1 MNVRALPHK
10 ELRPEWVILAAGDFP
25 QGELPRSLLLRAER
39 VVCCDSAAEE
49 LMALGVTPWAVV
61 GDLDSLS
68 EPLREALAD
77 RLHHVP
83 EQDHNDL
90 WKSLDYVV
98 SCGASEVVVLG
109 GFGRREDHS
118 IGNVMLLAA
127 RAEELQITMIAEQGV
142 FDFITAPTRFESV
155 SGGVVSLFALS
166 PAATIEVSGL
176 RYAPPA
182 GRLTALWQ
190 GVSNEALGEEFE
202 VRTESPTIVYR
213 KFADDEE
220 R

>member
-25 QGELPRSLLLRAER
+25 LGELPRSLLLGAER

-49 LMALGVTPWAVV
+49 LMTLGVTPWAVV

-98 SCGASEVVVLG
+98 AQGAQEVIVLG

-127 RAEELQITMIAEQGV
+127 RAEKLQITMIAEQGV
-142 FDFITAPTRFESV
+142 FDFIAAPTRFESV
-155 SGGVVSLFALS
+155 SGGVVSLFALGS
-166 PAATIEVSGL
+166 LHLQSQSTLQHLPNLHFRISGDK
-176 RYAPPA
+176 
-182 GRLTALWQ
+182 G
-190 GVSNEALGEEFE
+190 
-202 VRTESPTIVYR
+202 
-213 KFADDEE
+213 
-220 R
+220 